1 MNMKENTNI
10 VAMYMKENTN
20 IAAMYMKE
28 SNQAY
33 TREVRD
39 IFIYTILQMNT
50 LKFISHVHV
59 LSKIDT
65 NGY

>member
-1 MNMKENTNI
+1 MKENTI
-10 VAMYMKENTN
+10 

-33 TREVRD
+33 TQEVRD
-39 IFIYTILQMNT
+39 IFIHTILQMNT